1 MRSCPASMRLSE
13 VDELKYTTHKIESN
27 FSNFSAWHQ
36 RSLIYSR
43 LWEANSAA
51 KAAAL
56 DVGTCSITGGGME
69 RWRLR
74 FGDRIRAG

>member
-13 VDELKYTTHKIESN
+13 ADELKYTTHKIESN

-36 RSLIYSR
+36 RSLVYSR
-43 LWEANSAA
+43 LWEANPTA
-51 KAAAL
+51 KAAAI
-56 DVGTCSITGGGME
+56 DAGTCPITGGGMA

-74 FGDRIRAG
+74 FCGRIRAG